1 MPGGLFAM
9 SRKYF
14 FQLGGYDERMNIWG
28 AENLEISFRVG
39 TASLQS
45 LTNWEIFVIPCLHVN
60 NFRAMTFFSKS
71 N

>member
-14 FQLGGYDERMNIWG
+14 FELGGYDERMNIWG

-39 TASLQS
+39 TASLLLLMS
-45 LTNWEIFVIPCLHVN
+45 WGS
-60 NFRAMTFFSKS
+60 FRDLVPPFE
-71 N
+71 